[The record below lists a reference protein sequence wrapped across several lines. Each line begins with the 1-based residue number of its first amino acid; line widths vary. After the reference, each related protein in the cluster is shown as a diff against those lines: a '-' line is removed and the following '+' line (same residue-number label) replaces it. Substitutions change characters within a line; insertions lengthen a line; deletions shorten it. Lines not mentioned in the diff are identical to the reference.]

1 MKRYGS
7 DVVVDLLRDVGVERV
22 AFNPGATFR
31 GIHDSL
37 AHSGAGP
44 EIVLCT
50 HEAVSVAV
58 AHGYA
63 KTAGRPM
70 AVLLH
75 DVVGLQNASMAIY
88 NAWCDRVPLLCLGGT
103 GPMSKPRRRPWID
116 WVHTALVQGQQVRDY
131 VKWDD
136 QPADLASLPE
146 SFARAWAT
154 TRSAPP
160 GPVYLC
166 IDVTI
171 QEDEVPA
178 RFDAGPIAGYP
189 LPTPPAAAA
198 GDVAALAHRLR
209 EAELPVLVTD
219 YAGDTE
225 TGFAS
230 LRELAE
236 LLHAPVVDFGARFSF
251 PVRHELNLTGQEEEL
266 ADADAVVFL
275 DVDDPAGRFAQSPW
289 SDRDAYVVNISPAHL
304 RLRSWAHDYQPLLR
318 AGEHLSASCEAILP
332 DLIETLRREPPAPE
346 RVDTRRR
353 RLAGLRAASLRRWHT
368 EAAAFDDQRTIPPA
382 RLAAELAPLLEGEH
396 WMLAHGTLDGWEKR
410 LWRFERHRQHIGW
423 HGGGGIG
430 YGPGA
435 AIGAGLALDRET
447 LCLSIQ
453 PDGDFLY
460 APSALWTA
468 ARYSVPVLFLM
479 HNNRQYRNTV
489 DHAARIGAERE
500 RGEVSRYVGSGLDE
514 PAVDFAALAR
524 SFGVWSAGPVT
535 RPEEVAA
542 AFEAARAVV
551 RSGQPALIDV
561 LTTGS

>member
-1 MKRYGS
+1 MTRYGS
-7 DVVVDLLRDVGVERV
+7 DVVVDLLRDVGDEHV

-37 AHSGAGP
+37 AHSASGP
-44 EIVLCT
+44 EIMLCT
-50 HEAVSVAV
+50 HESISVAI
-58 AHGYA
+58 AQGYA
-63 KTAGRPM
+63 KTAGAPM

-75 DVVGLQNASMAIY
+75 DVVGLQSAAMAIY
-88 NAWCDRVPLLCLGGT
+88 NAWCDRTPILCLGGT

-136 QPADLASLPE
+136 QPADLASVPE

-166 IDVTI
+166 LDVTI
-171 QEDEVPA
+171 QEDEAPPG
-178 RFDAGPIAGYP
+178 FDHGSPGEYP
-189 LPTPPAAAA
+189 LPTPPGASA
-198 GDVAALAHRLR
+198 GDVATLAGWLR
-209 EAELPVLVTD
+209 EAQLPVLVTD

-236 LLHAPVVDFGARFSF
+236 LLHAPVIDLGARFNF
-251 PVRHELNLTGQEEEL
+251 PVEHELNLTGQEAEL
-266 ADADAVVFL
+266 ADADVVVFL
-275 DVDDPAGRFAQSPW
+275 DAEDPAGRFAQSPW
-289 SDRDAYVVNISPAHL
+289 STGNPHVVNVSPAHL
-304 RLRSWAHDYQPLLR
+304 RLRSWAQDYQPLLR
-318 AGEHLSASCEAILP
+318 AGDHLSASCEAILP
-332 DLIETLRREPPAPE
+332 DLVQALRQQPPSPE
-346 RVDTRRR
+346 RLTARHR
-353 RLAGLRAASLRRWHT
+353 RLTGLRAARLARWRT
-368 EAAAFDDQRTIPPA
+368 EAVAADDASTIPPA
-382 RLAAELAPLLEGEH
+382 RLAAELAPLLEGER

-410 LWRFERHRQHIGW
+410 LWPFERHRQHIGW
-423 HGGGGIG
+423 HGGGGLG
-430 YGPGA
+430 YGAGA

-453 PDGDFLY
+453 PDGDLLY
-460 APSALWTA
+460 TPSALWTA
-468 ARYSVPVLFLM
+468 ARYGVPVLFLM

-489 DHAARIGAERE
+489 DHASRVGAERG
-500 RGEVSRYVGSGLDE
+500 RGDDRRYAGAGLDG
-514 PAVDFAALAR
+514 PAVDFGALAR
-524 SFGVWSAGPVT
+524 SFGVWADGPVS
-535 RPEEVAA
+535 RPADIAA

-551 RSGQPALIDV
+551 RSGRPALVDI